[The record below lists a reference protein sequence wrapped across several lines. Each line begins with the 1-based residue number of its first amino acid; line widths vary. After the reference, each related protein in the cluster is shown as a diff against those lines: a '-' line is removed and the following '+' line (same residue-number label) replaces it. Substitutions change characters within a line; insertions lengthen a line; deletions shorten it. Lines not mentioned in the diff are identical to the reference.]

1 MHSRIHASETEI
13 PGAKAPALTFKERNE
28 GMDQYETKERVFE
41 AYMREELNRLDA
53 IEVLQD
59 QFNMSS
65 HEAEALVEAWDS

>member
-1 MHSRIHASETEI
+1 
-13 PGAKAPALTFKERNE
+13 
-28 GMDQYETKERVFE
+28 MDQYETKERVFE